1 MNQFSLSANIETG
14 FSKGNQYIVTPNTK
28 KVLAEIVNGYQSG
41 IHSYT
46 IIGTYGTGKS
56 SFLIALQEDLSGK
69 NKRKYLFDNK
79 DVLGCEDVKTLN
91 IIGDYASL
99 PHLLARKL
107 NIEGN
112 TDSVLDA
119 LRAYCNKLNAK
130 NTFLVI
136 MIDEFGKVLE
146 HAAKKDPESEL
157 YFMQKLAEFAN
168 VPTRKVLLLTTLHQ
182 NFSAYAKGLSQPQR
196 NEWNKV
202 KGRFKEVVF
211 VEPVEQI
218 LMLAARQ
225 NKEQERTLTETE
237 EANLSTLHQLA
248 IDTKFVSSDFSFEA
262 AKSLYPLDPFSAF
275 SITQAIQRYGQNERS
290 LFSFL
295 HAQGSNSLKE
305 FKPSDRL
312 TYNLQMAYDYVIYNF
327 YSFLKDANADSM
339 NWSAMKIA
347 LERVEGQSWDSKE
360 MMVDATKIVKT
371 IGMMNLLGTA
381 SFSMTKEQ
389 FSAYAQYALD
399 IDNANE
405 IVHTLQRY
413 KIIRYAEY
421 KHRLILFEGTDV
433 NIEEEIAK
441 AGLVVSRPVTYIAE
455 LSDFFAKKVSPVK
468 AYYYHI
474 GTPRYFQYE
483 IRDEAVDMIPT
494 GDIDGFIELL
504 FSSKKGY
511 LKEVKQMSEDCEHAI
526 IYAYFN
532 NTDEI
537 VDHLYQIDKYD
548 YILRH
553 VLLDQADHVA
563 IKEIN
568 NLRDYEEVQLNKV
581 IQESLFGYN
590 GNVTWIFKGKEITI
604 NSQRDFNK
612 LLSRVC
618 DTVYSKT
625 PVMINE
631 LFNKNKLSSSISSAK
646 AKYLQAL
653 VNNSDLVDFGF
664 EADKFPPEK
673 TIYYSLLKNT
683 GLHVDGSFT
692 DKPSN
697 SGIMSLWD
705 ACEEFLQTTTS
716 KPRKISELIKKLSS
730 QPYKIKGGFLDFWI
744 PTYLYIKRQ
753 DYSLYGENGAYIPEV
768 NIEFFE
774 LLQKHP
780 NEYLIKAFDVSGV
793 RMEFFNQYRKF
804 VNLQAVGGIK
814 SNQFIDTI
822 KPFYF
827 FYNRRLNDYAKH
839 TRKFDHIETLRF
851 RDILAKAKDP
861 EKTFLEDLPA
871 ALGYDKEAQ
880 ESEEFAKQ
888 YANVINRAV
897 RELRGCY
904 NKLIDRIEERLVDVL
919 GLSSYEY
926 DEYVVEIRKRLSSIK
941 TYLLTDRLK
950 EFYNHA
956 MAEFDNRTEWY
967 QSICYT
973 ALDQPLQRL
982 RDDQEEKLIEEL
994 ITLFQACEKYVDISK
1009 VDGNDNDEVF
1019 SFDMVSKDGTIIKS
1033 QTYRLLDKD
1042 KKKVETLEMD
1052 INRVLKGHDDIA
1064 VSTLLRILKERTSK

>member
-14 FSKGNQYIVTPNTK
+14 FPEGNQYIVTPNAK
-28 KVLAEIVNGYQSG
+28 KVLADIVNGYQTG

-69 NKRKYLFDNK
+69 NKKKYLFEHPE
-79 DVLGCEDVKTLN
+79 VLGYEKFKTLN
-91 IIGDYASL
+91 IVGDYASL

-112 TDSVLDA
+112 TESILDA
-119 LRAYCNKLNAK
+119 LRAYCNKLDAK

-146 HAAKKDPESEL
+146 HAAKNDPENEL

-168 VPTRKVLLLTTLHQ
+168 VPSRKVLLLTTLHQ
-182 NFSAYAKGLSQPQR
+182 NFSAYAKGLKPHQR
-196 NEWNKV
+196 KEWDKV
-202 KGRFKEVVF
+202 KGRFKELVF
-211 VEPVEQI
+211 VEPIEQI

-225 NKEQERTLTETE
+225 NQENERKLTNAE
-237 EANLSTLHQLA
+237 EANLNTLYKLA
-248 IDTKFVSSDFSFEA
+248 IDTKFVSADFSFEN

-295 HAQGSNSLKE
+295 HAQGSNSLNE

-312 TYNLQMAYDYVIYNF
+312 TYNLQMVYDYVVYNF

-347 LERVEGQSWDSKE
+347 LERVEGQSWDSKK
-360 MMVDATKIVKT
+360 MMLDAIKIVKA

-381 SFSMTKEQ
+381 AFSMSKMQ
-389 FSAYAQYALD
+389 FATYVHLALN
-399 IDNANE
+399 IERPEE
-405 IVHTLQRY
+405 IINTLQRY

-421 KHRLILFEGTDV
+421 KHRLLLFEGTDI
-433 NIEEEIAK
+433 NIEEEISK

-455 LSDFFAKKVSPVK
+455 LADFFSKSVAPVK
-468 AYYYHI
+468 AYYYHS

-483 IRDEAVDMIPT
+483 IRDEVMDILPT
-494 GDIDGFIELL
+494 GDIDGYIELL
-504 FSSKKGY
+504 FPSKKGY
-511 LKEVKQMSEDCEHAI
+511 IDEVKQMSADCEHAI
-526 IYAYFN
+526 IFAFFN

-553 VLLDQADHVA
+553 VLIDQGDHVA

-568 NLRDYEEVQLNKV
+568 NLRDYEEVQLNNA

-590 GNVTWIFKGKEITI
+590 GNVTWIFKGKEIDVR
-604 NSQRDFNK
+604 SQRDFNK
-612 LLSRVC
+612 LLSKVC
-618 DTVYSKT
+618 DEVYSKT

-653 VNNSDLVDFGF
+653 ISNSDKEDFGF
-664 EADKFPPEK
+664 EQDKFPPEK

-683 GLHVDGSFT
+683 GLHVDGRFT

-697 SGIMSLWD
+697 PGMMSLWD
-705 ACEEFLQTTTS
+705 ACEEFLQSTTS
-716 KPRKISELIKKLSS
+716 KPRKISELVKKLSS
-730 QPYKIKGGFLDFWI
+730 QPYKIKAGFLDFWI

-753 DYSLYGENGAYIPEV
+753 DYSLYGDNGAYIPEV

-780 NEYLIKAFDVSGV
+780 SEYLIKAFDVSGV

-804 VNLQAVGGIK
+804 VNLPEAGAIK
-814 SNQFIDTI
+814 SDQLVDTI
-822 KPFYF
+822 KPFFF

-839 TRKFDHIETLRF
+839 TRKFDHTETLRF

-861 EKTFLEDLPA
+861 EKTFLEDLPE
-871 ALGYDKEAQ
+871 ALGYDKENQ
-880 ESEEFAKQ
+880 GSEEFAKQ
-888 YANVINRAV
+888 YAYIINRAV

-919 GLSSYEY
+919 GLSSFKY
-926 DEYVVEIRKRLSSIK
+926 DEYVVEIRKRLAPVK

-973 ALDQPLQRL
+973 ALDQPLDRL

-994 ITLFQACEKYVDISK
+994 IELFQACEKYADISK
-1009 VDGNDNDEVF
+1009 VEDNDDDEVF
-1019 SFDMVSKDGTIIKS
+1019 SFDMISKDGTIIKP
-1033 QTYRLLDKD
+1033 QTYRLMKKD
-1042 KKKVETLEMD
+1042 KEKAETLETD
-1052 INRVLKGHDDIA
+1052 INRLLHGHDDIA
-1064 VSTLLRILKERTSK
+1064 VSTLLKILKERTSK